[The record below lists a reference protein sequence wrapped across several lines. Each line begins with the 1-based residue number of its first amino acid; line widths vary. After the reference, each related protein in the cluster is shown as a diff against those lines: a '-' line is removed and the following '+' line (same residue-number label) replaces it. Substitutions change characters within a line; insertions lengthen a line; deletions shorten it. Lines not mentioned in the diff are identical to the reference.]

1 MDDLTVIYI
10 TSNEMPKKWVDF
22 ALGHLHKSIGDTPII
37 SISRAPMA
45 LGTNLIDTAPKSYWN
60 IYCQL
65 LRGALLAKTPF
76 VAMAEDDVLY
86 TKEHF
91 CEFRPAKDHVSYNRS
106 RWSLFTW
113 DKIYCV
119 RQRISNCSL
128 IAPRE
133 LLIEALTERCI
144 KHPNGAPDEI
154 TGEVGRAKVEKW
166 LGVTNRACSEWYSYG
181 PIVQLN
187 HPDGSDATQ
196 KRKWKRHGQIRAYDI
211 PYWGKATDIIK
222 IYQESFS

>member
-10 TSNEMPKKWVDF
+10 TSNEMPQRWVNF
-22 ALGHLHKSIGDTPII
+22 ALGHLYKAIGNTPLI
-37 SISRAPMA
+37 SISRVPMA
-45 LGTNLIDTAPKSYWN
+45 LGNNFLDTEKKCYWN
-60 IYCQL
+60 IYRQL
-65 LRGALLAKTPF
+65 LRGALAAKTTF

-91 CEFRPAKDHVSYNRS
+91 CEFRPALDHVSYNRS

-113 DKIYCV
+113 DKVYCI
-119 RQRISNCSL
+119 RQRLSNCSL

-133 LLIEALTERCI
+133 LLIEALTERNL
-144 KHPNGAPDEI
+144 KHPDGAPDEI

-187 HPDGSDATQ
+187 HPKGSDETQ
-196 KRKWKRHGQIRAYDI
+196 KTQWKRHGQLRAYDI
-211 PYWGKATDIIK
+211 PHWGKATDILNQ
-222 IYQESFS
+222 YTGAL